1 MQSILSMKKN
11 WQHFELGMAVAEL
24 NFFKGNH
31 IQDNSSIS
39 KSLEILTAVVAWHPE
54 TLMLMATLMLQLPVE
69 KCNEAILLITLIL
82 TESELDFLGVQ
93 ESKGLNLEVHI
104 LEVVST
110 TLVHATTI
118 ELSFD
123 QKFTSQCLE
132 CTVVAIE
139 IAYIDINTASSYL
152 PSFYYLIYGN

>member
-1 MQSILSMKKN
+1 
-11 WQHFELGMAVAEL
+11 MAVAEL

-39 KSLEILTAVVAWHPE
+39 KSLEILTPVVAWHPE

-123 QKFTSQCLE
+123 QRFTSQVGFVLWLQLKLHIL
-132 CTVVAIE
+132 TSIPRHLTYHLF
-139 IAYIDINTASSYL
+139 IT
-152 PSFYYLIYGN
+152 